1 MSGRQARTAVRVADT
16 MAISLFFSVRPR
28 RKSRRDDI
36 KFSKRRG
43 VRNLTQTCDP
53 PHIFPSAQK
62 AEL

>member
-1 MSGRQARTAVRVADT
+1 MSGGRRELPFASPTQWRFLRFFRFVLAVKA
-16 MAISLFFSVRPR
+16 
-28 RKSRRDDI
+28 DDI